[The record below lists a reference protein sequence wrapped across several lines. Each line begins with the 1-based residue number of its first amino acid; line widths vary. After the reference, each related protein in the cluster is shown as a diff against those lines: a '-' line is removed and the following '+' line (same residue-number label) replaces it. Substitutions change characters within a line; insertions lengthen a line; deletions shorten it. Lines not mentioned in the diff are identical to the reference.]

1 MEKAKTHLR
10 VWAPKRYREYSDD
23 FVMELRRLKQDLG
36 VEVLKKL
43 KKEKGF
49 VRGTKGNSLTIE
61 TIIQDLEG
69 VAKTTARTL
78 IDSRSTGSCIDSGF
92 AAKYGFT
99 THKAPVSV
107 TVYNADGSINEC
119 GKITE
124 YVEARLSVGDHAERI
139 HLGVV
144 KLGNADIF
152 LGHDWLSHHN
162 PSIDWFQGTLHFDRC
177 LGQCGFREED
187 LEKEEPKDEAQ
198 KWLASI
204 VPDC

>member
-23 FVMELRRLKQDLG
+23 FITELRRLKQDLG

-43 KKEKGF
+43 KREKGF
-49 VRGTKGNSLTIE
+49 VRGTKGNSLTVE
-61 TIIQDLEG
+61 TVIQDLEG

-78 IDSRSTGSCIDSGF
+78 IDSGSTGSCIDSGF
-92 AAKYGFT
+92 ATKYGFT

-107 TVYNADGSINEC
+107 TVYNANGSVNEC

-162 PSIDWFQGTLHFDRC
+162 PSIDWFQGTLCFDRC
-177 LGQCGFREED
+177 PGQCGFREED
-187 LEKEEPKDEAQ
+187 L
-198 KWLASI
+198 
-204 VPDC
+204 

>member
-23 FVMELRRLKQDLG
+23 FVTELRRLKQDLG

-78 IDSRSTGSCIDSGF
+78 IDSGSTGSCIDSGF
-92 AAKYGFT
+92 ATKYGFT

-107 TVYNADGSINEC
+107 TVYNADGSVNEC

-124 YVEARLSVGDHAERI
+124 YVEARLSVGDRPCGEDP
-139 HLGVV
+139 LG
-144 KLGNADIF
+144 
-152 LGHDWLSHHN
+152 S
-162 PSIDWFQGTLHFDRC
+162 
-177 LGQCGFREED
+177 GQVG
-187 LEKEEPKDEAQ
+187 KH
-198 KWLASI
+198 
-204 VPDC
+204 